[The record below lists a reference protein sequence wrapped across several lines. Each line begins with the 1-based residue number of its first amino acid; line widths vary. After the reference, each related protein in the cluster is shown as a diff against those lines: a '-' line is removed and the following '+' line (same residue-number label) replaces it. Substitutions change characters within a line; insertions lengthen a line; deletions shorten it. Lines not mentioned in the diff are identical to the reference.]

1 MTLHYFFKDNRRR
14 DPDNYSGKFILD
26 GLVRA
31 GILQDDSFAVIDLEL
46 KADKDT
52 DKKGYVIVT
61 IEKKGNANDSNI
73 EVPRRK
79 TENC

>member
-1 MTLHYFFKDNRRR
+1 M
-14 DPDNYSGKFILD
+14 
-26 GLVRA
+26 RA

-46 KADKDT
+46 KADNDT

-61 IEKKGNANDSNI
+61 IEKEGSVNDSNI

-79 TENC
+79 AEDC